1 MSSWERSG
9 ILGSLTQLEIFPV
22 ILETISFHFTMR
34 QPILDYEVLRK
45 EDGTL
50 TFDPVCI
57 EQPHAMVFSFVRGD
71 RNKSKVADFI

>member
-1 MSSWERSG
+1 
-9 ILGSLTQLEIFPV
+9 
-22 ILETISFHFTMR
+22 MR

-50 TFDPVCI
+50 TFDPVYI

-71 RNKSKVADFI
+71 GNKSKVADFI